1 MKTKRKSPPPKLTD
15 YGRDTVITRE
25 NAVWLI
31 GAEVARSDETP
42 QQARNRVSNRLRYA
56 MAKGRATSLK
66 YHDEQAKDF
75 VFGCVVAWA
84 KDKWPDKFSGWPWK
98 RGGVVLPGV
107 SQLGTGSN
115 PPTIPPNDIEG
126 FRGLVERQEV
136 ELRALRDRNAASDR
150 ELEVLRQ
157 FKEQVVKR
165 RRQGSAARKSG
176 GGRPKKS

>member
-56 MAKGRATSLK
+56 IAKDQATLLK
-66 YHDEQAKDF
+66 YHDEQAKNF

-84 KDKWPDKFSGWPWK
+84 KEKWPDKFSGWPWK
-98 RGGVVLPGV
+98 RSVVVMPGA
-107 SQLGTGSN
+107 SQLGIRSD
-115 PPTIPPNDIEG
+115 PPTIPPNDIVG
-126 FRGLVERQEV
+126 YRDLVERQEV
-136 ELRALRDRNAASDR
+136 ELRALRDRNAACER
-150 ELEVLRQ
+150 ELAVLRQ
-157 FKEQVVKR
+157 FKEQVER
-165 RRQGSAARKSG
+165 RRSRGRAARKLG